1 MARTSY
7 SRRRKRN
14 DDIKG
19 YILLFIS
26 AIIILGILGAY
37 FVVRG
42 NSIILTKDTLCPE
55 DGPYGHTVF
64 LIDRTDTYSKIQIA
78 QIEKYLAEFQRQ
90 IPKHNELSIYDIN
103 SDPDNSLT
111 PVFKMCNPGD
121 GSDIGNWESLAT
133 NKNQIKQKYDEKFS
147 NKLNET
153 LNNMLLPNT
162 EDISPIFEMIKVVA
176 VKAFPLAET
185 KNGNHLIIISDM
197 LHNSSDYSH
206 YQSSPD
212 VNSFKNSNFRKKIN
226 VDLTNTKFNILYVER
241 ANYANLQNNNHK
253 NFWISVF
260 VDLFNANKNSD
271 DPFII
276 IN

>member
-7 SRRRKRN
+7 SRRKKRSE
-14 DDIKG
+14 DIKG
-19 YILLFIS
+19 YIIIFIS
-26 AIIILGILGAY
+26 GIVLLCLFGIY
-37 FVVRG
+37 FFVSKNTVV
-42 NSIILTKDTLCPE
+42 LTKDTLCPVN
-55 DGPYGHTVF
+55 GPHGHTVF

-78 QIEKYLAEFQRQ
+78 QIEKYLAQFQSE

-121 GSDIGNWESLAT
+121 GSDIDNWESLAT

-147 NKLNET
+147 DKLNET

-176 VKAFPLAET
+176 VKAFPLVET

-206 YQSSPD
+206 YQSNPD

-260 VDLFNANKNSD
+260 VDLFYANKTSE

>member
-253 NFWISVF
+253 NF
-260 VDLFNANKNSD
+260 
-271 DPFII
+271 
-276 IN
+276 

>member
-1 MARTSY
+1 MERTSY

-78 QIEKYLAEFQRQ
+78 QIEKYLADFQRQ

-147 NKLNET
+147 DKLNET

-176 VKAFPLAET
+176 VKAFPLKET
-185 KNGNHLIIISDM
+185 INGNHLIVVSDM

-206 YQSSPD
+206 YQSKPD
-212 VNSFKNSNFRKKIN
+212 IISFKDSNFRKKIN
-226 VDLTNTKFNILYVER
+226 VDLMQSKVNILYVIRE
-241 ANYANLQNNNHK
+241 NYLNLQNDNHK
-253 NFWISVF
+253 NFWAGVF
-260 VDLFNANKNSD
+260 YDFFNANKKHK
-271 DPFII
+271 PFII
-276 IN
+276 EIN